1 MRPETIAMNQ
11 AVAARID
18 AALAAPLVHDRLEH
32 CNAVETPGDAAALR
46 AELQA
51 RLAYARELSQEL
63 TLSVDV
69 APGGPPIIGALKS
82 GIHQLVVFYVN
93 RLAARLEASRRQ
105 ELAALEAQGRPV
117 RVDTV
122 VVSTQHAPIDA
133 LRQGRE

>member
-1 MRPETIAMNQ
+1 MRAETIAMNQ

-18 AALAAPLVHDRLEH
+18 AALAARP
-32 CNAVETPGDAAALR
+32 AVETPGDAAALR

-105 ELAALEAQGRPV
+105 ELAALEALARM
-117 RVDTV
+117 VDR
-122 VVSTQHAPIDA
+122 QQAEIDA

>member
-18 AALAAPLVHDRLEH
+18 AALAAHP
-32 CNAVETPGDAAALR
+32 AVETPGDAAALR

-51 RLAYARELSQEL
+51 RLAYARELSQDL

-105 ELAALEAQGRPV
+105 ELAALEALARM
-117 RVDTV
+117 VDR
-122 VVSTQHAPIDA
+122 QQAEIDA
-133 LRQGRE
+133 LRQGCE